1 MGGFRGTPARS
12 GVRTLA
18 LALASVGL
26 VAGLQAAQAATIG
39 HARLVSGPGEPLRIV
54 VPVHE
59 VPASEA
65 ETLRVSIPQA
75 SDWAAA
81 GLSPP
86 VALDTLGFDIS
97 PGFAPNTRVI
107 TLRSGQPFNASV
119 VDLLIDVSSASGRQR
134 HQVSLLAPAGA
145 VVSAPVT
152 APAGAGGDAQ
162 GRQVRVRQGDNL
174 FGIARRNAVPG
185 VTVYQMMVGL
195 YQQNPS
201 AFIQKNLNL
210 VRAGATLRVP
220 DRATLTAI
228 SDREARRIFDQHARA
243 FALYRNRLAV
253 TPDVVAAPS
262 VEQAAGGQVQSEP
275 SVAPPPVTEQ
285 PPSDRL
291 RLSGAVAG
299 NGQVGASSTQG
310 AQGAGSGAV
319 NGGNGAGNGAVSG
332 AGAGINNGGN
342 SVGGNGGGNGSPAGS
357 VLGGAQAA
365 APAYAGAADDDRVAQ
380 ERALGDARSRVTE
393 LEDTVRELRDALADI
408 TGAGTAASAAG
419 GSSAPLPAASGAA
432 QSVPPAGAG
441 SQASANGVSASSP
454 GAVASA
460 PQGPGAGN
468 AGQSGV
474 VDPAAQNSGAS
485 PSVSSAAA
493 QAGSAPDASGAATG
507 ESSGQSGQARADV
520 GGDAPEAD
528 ITGNAG
534 ATDAPSTS
542 SPAMAATGNNGGADS
557 SASGSVPGVPPSD
570 QPSAASSSSPASPSL
585 PGATAGDAS
594 GRGSGASA
602 TGGAETAPGAKE
614 AADAATGV
622 AAGVSNSASGSNGSA
637 SLATTGQQG
646 TETDN
651 RARQVAEPI
660 TEKAEKTVSW
670 LQENLIAIGGG
681 ILALIVLFVLW
692 LLRRSGRPADDGEN
706 AITEAMIREKLEKI
720 DLDLSSSSDAG
731 NSRER

>member
-26 VAGLQAAQAATIG
+26 VAGMQAAQAATVG

-54 VPVHE
+54 VPVHD

-75 SDWAAA
+75 PEWAAA

-107 TLRSGQPFNASV
+107 TLRSGQPFNTPV

-145 VVSAPVT
+145 SVSPPAT
-152 APAGAGGDAQ
+152 ASTGSDAGAQ
-162 GRQVRVRQGDNL
+162 GRQVRVREGDNL

-185 VTVYQMMVGL
+185 VTIYQMMVGL

-243 FALYRNRLAV
+243 FALYRNRLAA
-253 TPDVVAAPS
+253 TPDVVATPS

-275 SVAPPPVTEQ
+275 SAAPAPTVEQ
-285 PPSDRL
+285 APSDRL

-299 NGQVGASSTQG
+299 NGQPGAAS
-310 AQGAGSGAV
+310 AQGTQAAGAASA
-319 NGGNGAGNGAVSG
+319 NGGNGAGNGTTTGSAS
-332 AGAGINNGGN
+332 
-342 SVGGNGGGNGSPAGS
+342 GSPAGTVVGS
-357 VLGGAQAA
+357 AQAA
-365 APAYAGAADDDRVAQ
+365 ATSYAGAADDDRVAQ

-393 LEDTVRELRDALADI
+393 LEDTVRELRDTLADI
-408 TGAGTAASAAG
+408 TGAGSSASVPAATDATPPTSSAG
-419 GSSAPLPAASGAA
+419 G
-432 QSVPPAGAG
+432 G
-441 SQASANGVSASSP
+441 SQASANGIAASAS

-460 PQGPGAGN
+460 PNAAGAGN
-468 AGQSGV
+468 AGQSGPV
-474 VDPAAQNSGAS
+474 EPAAQNGGAT
-485 PSVSSAAA
+485 PSVSSGAT
-493 QAGSAPDASGAATG
+493 QAGLASDASGAERA
-507 ESSGQSGQARADV
+507 GQSGQALVAA
-520 GGDAPEAD
+520 GGDA
-528 ITGNAG
+528 
-534 ATDAPSTS
+534 S
-542 SPAMAATGNNGGADS
+542 SPGSPAAPTGDNGVAGS
-557 SASGSVPGVPPSD
+557 SASGSVSGASPD
-570 QPSAASSSSPASPSL
+570 QSTAASGSSPASPAMSGAAAGGATGAASVASGGNGAAS
-585 PGATAGDAS
+585 PATAG
-594 GRGSGASA
+594 
-602 TGGAETAPGAKE
+602 
-614 AADAATGV
+614 
-622 AAGVSNSASGSNGSA
+622 
-637 SLATTGQQG
+637 QG

-692 LLRRSGRPADDGEN
+692 LLRRSGKPADDGEN